1 MKHTQRLRELL
12 AGDTIIVAPGAYDA
26 LLARLI
32 QEAGFEVI
40 YATGAGITNSQFCFS
55 DVGLTTLSE
64 VLEQVRR
71 ILNAVER
78 PVIADIDTGYGNFLN
93 LIRTVKAFEQ
103 AGVAGLQIED
113 QLFPKKCGHFEG
125 KQVVETRE
133 MVNKIKAAVDARTDQ
148 DLVIIARTDARAVF
162 GINDALERAHAYRE
176 AGADALFVE
185 APQTREELE
194 TIAREIPVPTVANMV
209 EGGKTPLC
217 SARELQEMGYSM
229 VLFANATLRTAVK
242 ASQRLLNHLRSQG
255 STKELLND
263 MITMEERNR
272 ITGLA
277 EVYALEKRYL

>member
-12 AGDTIIVAPGAYDA
+12 AADTIIVAPGAYDA
-26 LLARLI
+26 LSACLV

-40 YATGAGITNSQFCFS
+40 YATGAGIANSQFCFS

-93 LIRTVKAFEQ
+93 VIRTVKAFEQ

-133 MVNKIKAAVDARTDQ
+133 MVSKIKAAVDARTDQ
-148 DLVIIARTDARAVF
+148 DLVIIARTDARAIF
-162 GINDALERAHAYRE
+162 GIQEALERAHAYRE
-176 AGADALFVE
+176 AGADGLFVE
-185 APQTREELE
+185 APQTRDELE

-217 SARELQEMGYSM
+217 SAQELQEMGYSM
-229 VLFANATLRTAVK
+229 VLFANATLRTAIK